1 MPQRRVVVVE
11 DDPSIRQLLKT
22 YLTQNEKILCASFP
36 RPGPALTHLD
46 ETTHT
51 INCIISDYEMPQM
64 NGDAFFH
71 RVRKTHA
78 KLPFIFFTSRS
89 ADSIPIKLN
98 HSPRRMYLR
107 KSARENTL
115 SRLAA
120 YLQTAFKLS
129 SEGV

>member
-1 MPQRRVVVVE
+1 MPRGRVVVVE
-11 DDPSIRQLLKT
+11 DDPGIRQLLKI
-22 YLTQNEKILCASFP
+22 YITQNEKILCASFP
-36 RPGPALTHLD
+36 QPGPALTYLD

-71 RVRKTHA
+71 RVRKAHP

-89 ADSIPIKLN
+89 ADSIPIKLTD
-98 HSPRRMYLR
+98 SPRRMYLR
-107 KSARENTL
+107 KSPSENTL

-120 YLQTAFKLS
+120 YLQTASKLS
-129 SEGV
+129 SDVV